1 MSDNNFFQTPREIN
15 AQCIENILQPWLDT
29 IHCPILVYN
38 ESGIICF
45 ANAAA
50 GALFCYPSP
59 QLCGMHLSA
68 IEQPD
73 AHSTYLQDVASLG
86 WGAGSATVCKTQ
98 QKLDV
103 HVQRVD
109 WYGETWFIYTA
120 QSCTEKQFL
129 LEKTNQYARDLSLFQ
144 LFLMGLL
151 DTSNCNT
158 YEFIAQNL
166 KEFSGALFVSISE
179 YNRESRHLV
188 HRHIEIDSQ
197 IMGKLFQWLGTTLN
211 NLQTPL
217 SETDYEHVLRSG
229 WTIEKS
235 LYEISFHSIPQPITD
250 AVQRSLKID
259 HFIGIS
265 FVYEGELL
273 GTSLLGMQVGT
284 LDPSIEMLQAF
295 RYAISLFLHVRRIQQ
310 KMQQLSEVTAFSK
323 AMENKRRI
331 AHSMASH
338 LQQLHKEI
346 VQECAN
352 WDANT
357 PLLQRFYRLSE
368 EISAL
373 LHEFSDSDL

>member
-1 MSDNNFFQTPREIN
+1 MNDNNIFQTPRETN
-15 AQCIENILQPWLDT
+15 AQWIETILKPWLDT

-50 GALFCYPSP
+50 SALFCYPVP

-86 WGAGSATVCKTQ
+86 WGSGSATVCNTQ

-166 KEFSGALFVSISE
+166 QEFSGALFVSVSE
-179 YNRESRHLV
+179 YNRESKHLV
-188 HRHIEIDSQ
+188 HRHIETNPQ
-197 IMGKLFQWLGTTLN
+197 IMGKLWQLLGTTLD

-217 SETDYEHVLRSG
+217 SETNYEHVLRSG

-250 AVQRSLKID
+250 ALQRWLQID

-295 RYAISLFLHVRRIQQ
+295 RYAISLFLHVRRMQQ
-310 KMQQLSEVTAFSK
+310 KMQELSEANAFSK
-323 AMENKRRI
+323 AMKNKGRI
-331 AHSMASH
+331 ALSIASKW
-338 LQQLHKEI
+338 QQLHKEI
-346 VQECAN
+346 LQECAKL
-352 WDANT
+352 DANT
-357 PLLQRFYRLSE
+357 PALERFHQLSE
-368 EISAL
+368 EITTL
-373 LHEFSDSDL
+373 LHEFSDSKL